1 MGEPERRAFF
11 FLLDMMIGD
20 FGGDKGSRE
29 GVARI
34 DLEGLLELN
43 AGLEGLLELN
53 IGLEGVFRLPLG
65 LEGETRQMVDL
76 EGVPSSL
83 RGVPKRLPF
92 GWQGELRPLPGVAW
106 FNLEGVPR
114 LCLDGVKPPGEP
126 PSSKRLILDGVPRL
140 STFSAFSCD
149 VATLAG
155 VLLGV
160 FRIGLFSFQN

>member
-29 GVARI
+29 GVVGI

-43 AGLEGLLELN
+43 AGLEG
-53 IGLEGVFRLPLG
+53 VFRLPLG
-65 LEGETRQMVDL
+65 LEGESRQMVDL

-83 RGVPKRLPF
+83 RGVPKSLPF
-92 GWQGELRPLPGVAW
+92 GWQGELRSLPGVAR
-106 FNLEGVPR
+106 FDLEGVPR
-114 LCLDGVKPPGEP
+114 LCLDRVKPSGEP
-126 PSSKRLILDGVPRL
+126 PSSNRLILDGVLFP
-140 STFSAFSCD
+140 FSASSCG

-155 VLLGV
+155 GLLGV